1 MYCHWLKLKYL
12 NIKCQ
17 SLVDQ
22 YSYFIL
28 ITPRSKMNSIPI
40 ELLVIQ
46 DYTIPLVSKDRICLI
61 KTNAIFT
68 LPIVV
73 IRTFRRLDPLPHNYY
88 QALKIV

>member
-17 SLVDQ
+17 SLIDRD
-22 YSYFIL
+22 SYFIL
-28 ITPRSKMNSIPI
+28 ITSRSQMNSIPI

-61 KTNAIFT
+61 KTDAIFIIS
-68 LPIVV
+68 IVV
-73 IRTFRRLDPLPHNYY
+73 IRTFRRLDPNYY